1 MHLCL
6 DDKCVIFW
14 QNRETLFQKGFVR
27 SLKLLDLHNSDLF
40 ISNYLVIKR
49 VKWVIQEALPSVSM
63 VKVVCCHPP
72 CQGEPNDEDPQPLNH
87 VVGPKTSEL

>member
-49 VKWVIQEALPSVSM
+49 VKRAPQKISIMGVIMIRLSIVNLMNQN
-63 VKVVCCHPP
+63 KRHVC
-72 CQGEPNDEDPQPLNH
+72 LNESISFL
-87 VVGPKTSEL
+87 T